1 MVASMTTNAPTL
13 ITGADRDVNVLY
25 PLEPVARTISQRK
38 KNRELA
44 FLLSERIGEDR
55 IASIERALETNAVF
69 RSAVERALTRVSREL
84 SPPPPRVIDQS
95 PTLAMTGAAL
105 VIIAAIGIAML
116 CMGWL
121 P

>member
-1 MVASMTTNAPTL
+1 MTTNTPTL
-13 ITGADRDVNVLY
+13 ITVADRDGNVLY
-25 PLEPVARTISQRK
+25 PLEPVERTIYQRK

-55 IASIERALETNAVF
+55 IASIERALETNAIF
-69 RSAVERALTRVSREL
+69 RAAVERALTRVPREL
-84 SPPPPRVIDQS
+84 SPPTPRVIDQS

-105 VIIAAIGIAML
+105 FIIAVIGITAI